1 MRPSSTLRCL
11 QGLSHLICLYRFYE
25 FCSEE
30 QFLVIVQKSER
41 GKALTKQTSNLLI
54 TAFIYVL
61 CVCLMSSLDKVHG
74 IAKIQILYL

>member
-1 MRPSSTLRCL
+1 MHPSTTRCHL
-11 QGLSHLICLYRFYE
+11 PGLSHLICSYRFYE

-41 GKALTKQTSNLLI
+41 GKAPTKQTSNLLV
-54 TAFIYVL
+54 TTLIYVL
-61 CVCLMSSLDKVHG
+61 CVSLVSSLDKVHG